1 MVLELVN
8 VTKVFPGFRLGPL
21 NLKVDD
27 NQILVMIGPT
37 GSGKTTILNLIV
49 GLIKPDSGS
58 IIIDGVDATNLP
70 IELRNIGYSFQN
82 PCLFPHMRVYE
93 NITFGLKKE
102 DKKNKDLQIKGLF
115 ESLGILHLLNR
126 HIHGLSGGET
136 QKVSL
141 ARMLITE
148 PKIMLMD
155 EPLAH
160 LDDPTKRKTRVDLRR
175 VLKKQRV
182 SGVYVTHFVD
192 DVYALADSVSVL
204 RNGHIER
211 TGTLGS
217 ILSYSNHSSLPF
229 LYEIFRGGHN
239 YIEGNVVS
247 SKDGVTTFMSGSHKI
262 ETLGDYPI
270 DSIIGVLI
278 RPEDI
283 ILSSDLVKTSA
294 RNVLMA
300 KVTSIVDSQLKT
312 GGGVINIHL
321 VIDSIHLVSRI
332 TNDSKIY
339 LGIKEGDYIYAIF
352 KATSPQIIREGKY
365 ETGRND
371 ILG

>member
-8 VTKVFPGFRLGPL
+8 VTKDFPGFRLGPL

-27 NQILVMIGPT
+27 NEILVMIGPT

-58 IIIDGVDATNLP
+58 IIIDKVDITNSP
-70 IELRNIGYSFQN
+70 VESRNIGYSFQN

-102 DKKNKDLQIKGLF
+102 DRKIKDFQIKGLF

-126 HIHGLSGGET
+126 HIYGLSGGEM
-136 QKVSL
+136 QKISL

-160 LDDPTKRKTRVDLRR
+160 LDDPTKRKTRGDLRR
-175 VLKKQRV
+175 ALKMQRV
-182 SGVYVTHFVD
+182 SGIYVTHFVD

-204 RNGHIER
+204 RKGCIER
-211 TGTLGS
+211 TSTLGS

-229 LYEIFRGGHN
+229 LFEVFKGGYN
-239 YIEGNVVS
+239 YIEGKVVS
-247 SKDGVTTFMSGSHKI
+247 SKNGVTTFMSGSHKL
-262 ETLGDYPI
+262 ETLGDYPM
-270 DSIIGVLI
+270 DSMVGVLI

-283 ILSSDLVKTSA
+283 ILSSEMVKTSA
-294 RNVLMA
+294 RNIIKT
-300 KVTSIVDSQLKT
+300 KVASIVSSQLKT
-312 GGGVINIHL
+312 GVIDIHL
-321 VIDSIHLVSRI
+321 AIDNIHLVSRI
-332 TNDSKIY
+332 TKESRIY
-339 LGIKEGDYIYAIF
+339 LGVKEGDYIYAMF
-352 KATSPQIIREGKY
+352 KATSPQIIREEK
-365 ETGRND
+365 
-371 ILG
+371 I

>member
-8 VTKVFPGFRLGPL
+8 VVKDFPGFKLGPL

-27 NQILVMIGPT
+27 NNILVMIGPT
-37 GSGKTTILNLIV
+37 GSGKTTILNLIM

-58 IIIDGVDATNLP
+58 ITIDGVDITNLP
-70 IELRNIGYSFQN
+70 IESRNIGYSFQN
-82 PCLFPHMRVYE
+82 PCLFPHMKVYE

-102 DKKNKDLQIKGLF
+102 DKKKKDLQIKRLF
-115 ESLGILHLLNR
+115 ESLGIFHLLNR
-126 HIHGLSGGET
+126 HIYGLSGGEM
-136 QKVSL
+136 QKISL

-160 LDDPTKRKTRVDLRR
+160 LDDPTKGKTRVDLRR

-182 SGVYVTHFVD
+182 SGIYVTHFVD

-204 RNGHIER
+204 SKGCIER
-211 TGTLGS
+211 TDTLSS

-229 LYEIFRGGHN
+229 LYEIFKGGYN
-239 YIEGNVVS
+239 YIEGKVAS
-247 SKDGVTTFMSGSHKI
+247 SKNGVTTLIRGSHKI

-270 DSIIGVLI
+270 DSMLGVLI

-283 ILSSDLVKTSA
+283 ILSLELSKTSA
-294 RNVLMA
+294 RNILKA
-300 KVTSIVDSQLKT
+300 KVAKIVDSQVKT
-312 GGGVINIHL
+312 TGVIDVHL
-321 VIDSIHLVSRI
+321 TINNTYLISRI
-332 TNDSKIY
+332 TNESRTY
-339 LGIKEGDYIYAIF
+339 LGIRAGDYIYAIF
-352 KATSPQIIREGKY
+352 KTTSPHIVREEKL
-365 ETGRND
+365 D
-371 ILG
+371 